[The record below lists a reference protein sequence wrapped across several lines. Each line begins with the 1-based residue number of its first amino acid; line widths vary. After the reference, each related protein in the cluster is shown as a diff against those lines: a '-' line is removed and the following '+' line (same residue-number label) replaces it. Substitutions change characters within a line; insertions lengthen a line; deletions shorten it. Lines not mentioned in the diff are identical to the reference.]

1 MAGNSLSPDNLQ
13 VVVAVAADVA
23 TADYYKSSA
32 AAAAAAGVHV
42 NEMERE
48 CE

>member
-1 MAGNSLSPDNLQ
+1 MAGNSLSPDNSQ

-32 AAAAAAGVHV
+32 AAAAAGVHV